1 MIGLTSRLNERDETI
16 LHHQQENA
24 QLESKI
30 GQIKFHKDQRIA
42 QLESLL
48 KQNGITVPKLRDSQ
62 FIHENTFISSSS
74 YGHEAHD
81 HQMARSLSQSQIPL
95 GMSSKS
101 ARRTPA
107 NGPSQRLRSPNEV
120 YLQND
125 NMSGSDSDFYNN
137 NFGNTEEDALPQVE
151 EFDDHS
157 KNLKEKAQI
166 KELQEMVRQQQ
177 QIITEKEE
185 MVDKLK
191 GT

>member
-1 MIGLTSRLNERDETI
+1 
-16 LHHQQENA
+16 
-24 QLESKI
+24 
-30 GQIKFHKDQRIA
+30 
-42 QLESLL
+42 
-48 KQNGITVPKLRDSQ
+48 
-62 FIHENTFISSSS
+62 
-74 YGHEAHD
+74 
-81 HQMARSLSQSQIPL
+81 
-95 GMSSKS
+95 
-101 ARRTPA
+101 
-107 NGPSQRLRSPNEV
+107 
-120 YLQND
+120 
-125 NMSGSDSDFYNN
+125 MSGSDSDFYNN